1 MLTVADATYHYP
13 YLQGEDCWL
22 VILKDN
28 AGNAWHQY
36 QYTTPLD
43 QGLLAVAECEPLA
56 VAPPKPTPKP
66 TPKPMPTPTPT
77 PTPGG
82 CAAKPL
88 PNLTVPSK
96 FNLGA
101 PAPAASTEACC
112 ARCAAAAGCRA
123 WTLNPKGACQLKS
136 EAKFIY
142 QSLYY
147 SGRAV

>member
-77 PTPGG
+77 PGG

-112 ARCAAAAGCRA
+112 ARCAAVPACKG
-123 WTLNPKGACQLKS
+123 WTLNTKNVCQLKTS
-136 EAKFIY
+136 GATQY
-142 QSLYY
+142 QSGYF
-147 SGRAV
+147 SGKSHL